1 MAYKG
6 KPIFVSKRRNY
17 YMYSSE
23 WTFLLLVLSSWILNA
38 IILIASI
45 IIFFTLTSNL
55 LFNLFIAVFVFP
67 FLVSHFLRFLAFFLL
82 PVKEITEDEY
92 EMELEKIEQMAKEK
106 VDVEKNK
113 KSFFERY
120 KEYKN
125 KKGSDQV

>member
-1 MAYKG
+1 
-6 KPIFVSKRRNY
+6 
-17 YMYSSE
+17 MYSSE

-55 LFNLFIAVFVFP
+55 FFNLFIAVFVFP
-67 FLVSHFLRFLAFFLL
+67 LFVSHFLRFLAFFLL
-82 PVKEITEDEY
+82 PVKEITKDEY
-92 EMELEKIEQMAKEK
+92 EMELKKIEQMAKEK

-125 KKGSDQV
+125 KKGI